1 MGSKHQ
7 TPLLKTVYCV
17 FQLYSV
23 LIQAKRLIK
32 KTPLMRSMEALS
44 NSAVRV
50 LHLIG
55 ETDVN
60 RVITT
65 VGPEQGVFFNR
76 PKGSF
81 KEKKILHIRAE
92 LCSELRLQKDRSLT
106 TIILEWLREEFQSI

>member
-1 MGSKHQ
+1 
-7 TPLLKTVYCV
+7 
-17 FQLYSV
+17 
-23 LIQAKRLIK
+23 
-32 KTPLMRSMEALS
+32 MRSMEALS

-65 VGPEQGVFFNR
+65 VGPEQEYFFNR

-81 KEKKILHIRAE
+81 KEKRYYIYGQNFVRNSGSKRTGA
-92 LCSELRLQKDRSLT
+92 
-106 TIILEWLREEFQSI
+106 